1 MLCNHF
7 ALMTIL
13 CISVNFFSFSRN
25 FSFLVMLHCVF
36 WLISHCV
43 LISVLSFFFFN
54 QFECTYYKIYFNF
67 IFLVKFVKYYHFGR
81 GWIHRYSVKRKPCVS
96 FSFSFFSKPPLLL
109 FFPKQYTLILF
120 MIPQTQFSAIFF
132 IKNWSHDTIH
142 IFKNYFLQYFQFST
156 KISYIKTEP

>member
-7 ALMTIL
+7 ALMTIF

-81 GWIHRYSVKRKPCVS
+81 GWIHRYSVKRKPCV
-96 FSFSFFSKPPLLL
+96 FFFFFL
-109 FFPKQYTLILF
+109 FFPGHRFYHSFVNSTLLYCLWSRKLNFQPFFSLKIDHTILF
-120 MIPQTQFSAIFF
+120 IHLKIICYSIFNF
-132 IKNWSHDTIH
+132 
-142 IFKNYFLQYFQFST
+142 
-156 KISYIKTEP
+156 